1 MPVEPQI
8 VLEITQFLASSPPA
22 EQIVAFHPSPQ
33 AAERAYA
40 LIEAERNETI
50 TAEERAELD
59 TCVFVERMMRLIKA
73 QAYSNLKQQAS

>member
-8 VLEITQFLASSPPA
+8 VLEITQFLASSPAA
-22 EQIVAFHPSPQ
+22 EQIVTFHPSPQ

-50 TAEERAELD
+50 TTKERTELD
-59 TCVFVERMMRLIKA
+59 TCVFAEHMIRLIKA
-73 QAYSNLKQQAS
+73 QASYARQRSA